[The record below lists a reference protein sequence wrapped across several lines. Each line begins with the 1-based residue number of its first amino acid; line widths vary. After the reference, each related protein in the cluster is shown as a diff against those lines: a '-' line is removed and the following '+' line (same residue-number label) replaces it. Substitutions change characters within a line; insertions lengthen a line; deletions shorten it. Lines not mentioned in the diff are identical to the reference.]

1 MSLFS
6 ALEPKIKLLTLLIF
20 SALPFYSVAQNNFT
34 GSFNKAKKILEKEV
48 YQHKDERKTLYCNA
62 TFNSQKKITDTAGFH
77 SDKYKKRGKKLEWE
91 HVVPAENFG
100 RNFKPWREGDK
111 QCVTG
116 KGKNYKGRQC
126 ANKVDQQYR
135 YMQADMYNLYPA
147 IGAVNAL
154 RSNYNFSAQ
163 VTSEQRLGDCDMQ
176 ISNRKVQP
184 PSHAR
189 GIIARTYLYMDSNYQ
204 DYQMSQQQKK
214 LMLAW
219 HKTYPV
225 SHWECERAERIEKIQ
240 GNQNQILRESCTAI
254 NKKN

>member
-1 MSLFS
+1 MELT
-6 ALEPKIKLLTLLIF
+6 IKLFLCLIF
-20 SALPFYSVAQNNFT
+20 FALSFSSVAQNNFID
-34 GSFNKAKKILEKEV
+34 SFSKAKRILEEEV
-48 YQHKDERKTLYCNA
+48 YQHKYERQTLYCNA
-62 TFNSQKKITDTAGFH
+62 TFNKKKKITDAAGFH

-111 QCVTG
+111 RCISR
-116 KGKNYKGRQC
+116 KGKNYKGRRC

-163 VTSEQRLGDCDMQ
+163 VVAKNSLGNCDIQ
-176 ISNRKVQP
+176 IANRKVQP
-184 PSHAR
+184 PAHAR

-204 DYQMSQQQKK
+204 HYHMSKQQKQ
-214 LMLAW
+214 LMSAW

-225 SHWECERAERIEKIQ
+225 SDWECKRSKRIEKIQ
-240 GNQNQILRESCTAI
+240 GNQNQILSESCKTIAT
-254 NKKN
+254 N